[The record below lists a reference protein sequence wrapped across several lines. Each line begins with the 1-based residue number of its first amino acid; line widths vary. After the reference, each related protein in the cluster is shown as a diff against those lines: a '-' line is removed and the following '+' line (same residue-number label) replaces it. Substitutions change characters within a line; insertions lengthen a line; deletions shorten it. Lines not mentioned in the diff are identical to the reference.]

1 VKLLQTERVQIRV
14 SQLEADTYNVAK
26 GKTKSVTIYDTTL
39 EEVWQVVDEAI
50 KKKCN
55 EGQR

>member
-1 VKLLQTERVQIRV
+1 MKLLQTKRVQIRV
-14 SQLEADTYNVAK
+14 SQLEAETYITAK
-26 GKTKSVTIYDTTL
+26 GKTKSVTVYDTTL

-55 EGQR
+55 EGQE

>member
-1 VKLLQTERVQIRV
+1 VRLLQTKRVQIRI
-14 SQLEADTYNVAK
+14 SELEAESYSIAR
-26 GKTKSVTIYDTTL
+26 GKTKSVTVYDTTL

-55 EGQR
+55 EGQE